1 MTFAP
6 LLPNGTAIKAVR
18 VAALFIEN
26 TPQGKNSRE

>member
-6 LLPNGTAIKAVR
+6 LLPIVAAIKAVR